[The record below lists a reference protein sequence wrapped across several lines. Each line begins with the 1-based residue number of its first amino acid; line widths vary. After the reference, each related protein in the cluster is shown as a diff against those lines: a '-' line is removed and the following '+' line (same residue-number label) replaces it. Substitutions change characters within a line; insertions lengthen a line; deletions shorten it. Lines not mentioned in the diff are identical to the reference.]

1 MLAGL
6 VVYYASRTLSNAPSD
21 ISQTV
26 A

>member
-1 MLAGL
+1 LAGL
-6 VVYYASRTLSNAPSD
+6 IVYYVSRPVSNAPSD

>member
-1 MLAGL
+1 LAGL
-6 VVYYASRTLSNAPSD
+6 VVYYASRSLSNAPSD